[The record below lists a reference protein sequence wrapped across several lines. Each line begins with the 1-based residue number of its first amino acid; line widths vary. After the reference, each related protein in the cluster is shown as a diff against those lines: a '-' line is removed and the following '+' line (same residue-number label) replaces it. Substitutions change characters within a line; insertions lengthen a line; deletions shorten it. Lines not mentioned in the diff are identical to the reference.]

1 MKKEYIN
8 RLAENE
14 LKIKMNSSG
23 CVLVAG
29 PKFCGKSEMCKKY
42 AKSEYLLIDQN
53 SIELAKANEEEIL
66 KGKTPRLIDEWQKV
80 PNLWNLI
87 KADLDKDYEFGKYL
101 ITGSTTPPNPKIIQ
115 HSGAGRITRMLL
127 KPFSLYESKESS
139 GIISL
144 SKMFNKNK
152 DFKVSL
158 ENNTHL
164 KDIARL
170 MCRGGWP
177 LSILAN
183 KKYELETTRNYY
195 NGLFTIENESDEF
208 AVFLKN
214 INIDLLMLV
223 LKSYAR
229 NISTQCKK
237 TTMIKNIIDSGER
250 YKLDENTFNKYVEI
264 LKNLFIIYDMPAWN
278 TNLRSST
285 VIRTAPTHHFIDTS
299 IALASLDIR
308 PEDLF
313 NDMKSFGYFFE
324 DFAIRDL
331 SIYAQSINGT
341 IKHYR
346 DNDGQEIDAIVELPN
361 GNYGAIEI
369 KISSEDNIND
379 AIDSLNSFEN
389 KIKKANKTTPSFKM
403 VLTSH
408 GSCYKK
414 DDIYI
419 VPITCLKD

>member
-1 MKKEYIN
+1 M
-8 RLAENE
+8 
-14 LKIKMNSSG
+14 
-23 CVLVAG
+23 
-29 PKFCGKSEMCKKY
+29 F
-42 AKSEYLLIDQN
+42 
-53 SIELAKANEEEIL
+53 
-66 KGKTPRLIDEWQKV
+66 QK
-80 PNLWNLI
+80 NN
-87 KADLDKDYEFGKYL
+87 
-101 ITGSTTPPNPKIIQ
+101 
-115 HSGAGRITRMLL
+115 
-127 KPFSLYESKESS
+127 
-139 GIISL
+139 
-144 SKMFNKNK
+144 

-158 ENNTHL
+158 ENSTHL

-183 KKYELETTRNYY
+183 KKYQLETTKNYY

-208 AVFLKN
+208 AEFLKN
-214 INIDLLMLV
+214 INIDLLMLI

-237 TTMIKNIIDSGER
+237 TTMIKDILESGER
-250 YKLDENTFNKYVEI
+250 NKLDENTFNKYVEI
-264 LKNLFIIYDMPAWN
+264 LKNLFIIYDIPAWN
-278 TNLRSST
+278 INLRSST
-285 VIRTAPTHHFIDTS
+285 VIRTTPTHHFIDTS
-299 IALASLDIR
+299 VALASLDIG

-369 KISSEDNIND
+369 KIASENNIND
-379 AIDSLNSFEN
+379 AIDSLNSFEK
-389 KIKKANKTTPSFKM
+389 KIKKANKNAPSFKM

-419 VPITCLKD
+419 VPITYLKD

>member
-139 GIISL
+139 GIVSL

-158 ENNTHL
+158 ENNTRL

-214 INIDLLMLV
+214 INIDLLMLI

-237 TTMIKNIIDSGER
+237 TTMIKNIVDSGER
-250 YKLDENTFNKYVEI
+250 NKLDENTFNKYVEI

-369 KISSEDNIND
+369 KITSEDNIND
-379 AIDSLNSFEN
+379 AIDSLNSFEK